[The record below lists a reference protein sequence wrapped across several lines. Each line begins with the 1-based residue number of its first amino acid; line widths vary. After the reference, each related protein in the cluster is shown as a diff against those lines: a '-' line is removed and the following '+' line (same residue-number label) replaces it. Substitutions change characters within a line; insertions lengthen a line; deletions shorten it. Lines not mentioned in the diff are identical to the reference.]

1 MSKRSGVRALRADRS
16 STTEQVARAMAA
28 QQWQQAEKQLHAAAR
43 AQPDDDWVL
52 LNLAQVTRK
61 QGRLGEAIDYA
72 TRALHA
78 QPDLAI
84 ARRIRADCLRQ
95 QARYA
100 EASEDYAQIAD
111 ADCQDA
117 DLLVEAGLCFMSAQ
131 RFQESIATYLRAMT
145 IAPDLARAH
154 MGLGGALRMIGMYQ
168 EAAESFRTAYLLEP
182 RLIQHLGHTIFN
194 HQLACSWSSLR
205 ADLKAL
211 EEGLQADQ
219 ALTVD
224 PFIGMAAGLSA
235 QMQLVL
241 NSRVA
246 RQICDPIKPL
256 PAPAMC
262 WDGKRRLRVGYVSAD
277 FCNHAT
283 MLLWIEALELH
294 DRARFEVFLYSYSPD
309 DGSELRRRTVSAAE
323 HFVEVGELSD
333 QQAAQRI
340 RDDQIDIL
348 IDLKGYIKDARPGI
362 MAYRPAPIQAAFLA
376 YPGTMGSPVHDYVIS
391 DAVVS
396 PVELAHH
403 YSEKIAQLPH
413 CYQPNDRKR
422 RIGAAVSR
430 ASQGLPDCAVV
441 FCCFNQNYKITEAG
455 FGLWIRILREVPGSV
470 LWLLGSNPQAE
481 RNLRTA
487 IESAG
492 LDPARIVFAPK
503 TGIADHLARLQ
514 LADLFLDTLP
524 VNAHTTASDAL
535 WAGVPVLTQ
544 QGEAFAA
551 RVAASLVQAVG
562 HHELVCGTADEYVR
576 VAVELARSPQRLA
589 DLRMRLH
596 RAREN
601 SPLFDSARYA
611 RDFEA
616 LLVRMAKRAAQGLP
630 PDHLPADRT

>member
-1 MSKRSGVRALRADRS
+1 
-16 STTEQVARAMAA
+16 MAA
-28 QQWQQAEKQLHAAAR
+28 QQWQQAEKQLHAAVR

-61 QGRLGEAIDYA
+61 QGRLADAIDYA
-72 TRALHA
+72 TRALRA
-78 QPDLAI
+78 QPGLAI

-95 QARYA
+95 QARYP
-100 EASEDYAQIAD
+100 EASVDYAQIAD
-111 ADCQDA
+111 SDCQDA
-117 DLLVEAGLCFMSAQ
+117 ELLVEAGLCFMSAQ
-131 RFQESIATYLRAMT
+131 RFQDSIGAYLRAMT

-154 MGLGGALRMIGMYQ
+154 MGLGGTLRMIGMYQ

-205 ADLKAL
+205 ADLQAL
-211 EEGLQADQ
+211 EAGLRADQ

-224 PFIGMAAGLSA
+224 PFIGMAAGLNA
-235 QMQLVL
+235 EMQRVL

-256 PAPAMC
+256 PASGLR
-262 WDGKRRLRVGYVSAD
+262 WDGTRRLRVGYVSAD

-294 DRARFEVFLYSYSPD
+294 DRARFEIFLYSYSPD
-309 DGSELRRRTVSAAE
+309 DGSELRRRTVAAAE

-333 QQAAQRI
+333 LQAAQRI

-362 MAYRPAPIQAAFLA
+362 MAYRPAPVQAAFLA
-376 YPGTMGSPVHDYVIS
+376 YPGTMGSPVHDYVLS

-396 PVELAHH
+396 PIELAHH

-413 CYQPNDRKR
+413 CYQPNDRQR

-430 ASQGLPDCAVV
+430 TSQGLPESGVV
-441 FCCFNQNYKITEAG
+441 FCCFNQNYKITESG
-455 FGLWIRILREVPGSV
+455 FGSWIRILREVPGSV

-481 RNLRTA
+481 RNLRA
-487 IESAG
+487 SLESAG
-492 LDPARIVFAPK
+492 LDPTRIVFAPK

-551 RVAASLVQAVG
+551 RVAASLVRAVG
-562 HHELVCGTADEYVR
+562 QPELVCETADQYVAL
-576 VAVELARSPQRLA
+576 AVELARSPQRLA
-589 DLRMRLH
+589 DLRTRL
-596 RAREN
+596 REARDS
-601 SPLFDSARYA
+601 SPLFDSLRYA

-616 LLVRMAKRAAQGLP
+616 LLVRMAQREAQGLP
-630 PDHLPADRT
+630 PDHLPADRA